1 MEQEKIRVGISSCL
15 LGEKVRYDGG
25 HKLDR
30 LIRDLLGPYLEFV
43 PVCPEVELGLP
54 TPREALRLVEAED
67 GPHLVFSRSGGDIT
81 AAMSGWAQQR
91 VRELE
96 REELC
101 GFIFKSRSPSSGMER
116 VKLYGKGG
124 TPRQVGVGLF
134 ARAFMA
140 HFPLVPVEE
149 DGRLH
154 DPHLRENF
162 VECLFVFQRWR
173 RLLAGPRKASELVA
187 FHTRH
192 KLLLLAHSTE
202 IYRAMGKLV
211 ADPRS
216 LATAEL
222 FDRYQQLLMQG
233 MRLLPT
239 VPKHVNVLQHLLGYF
254 KRELT
259 ADEKAEA
266 LELIEHFRRGHLPLI
281 VPVTLLNHFVR
292 KYRQPYLTEQYY
304 LNPHPLELQLR
315 NHC

>member
-1 MEQEKIRVGISSCL
+1 MDEKIRVGVSSCL

-30 LIRDLLGPYLEFV
+30 LIRDGLGPYLEFV

-54 TPREALRLVEAED
+54 TPREALRLVEGGD
-67 GPHLVFSRSGGDIT
+67 GPHLVFSRRGDDIT
-81 AAMSGWAQQR
+81 AAMTGWAEKR
-91 VRELE
+91 ARELE
-96 REELC
+96 QEELC

-124 TPRQVGVGLF
+124 VPRKTGVGIF
-134 ARAFMA
+134 ARVFME

-154 DPHLRENF
+154 DARLRENF
-162 VECLFVFQRWR
+162 VECLFVFRRWR
-173 RLLAGPRKASELVA
+173 RLLAGPLTAGALVT

-192 KLLLLAHSTE
+192 KLLLMAHSVE
-202 IYRAMGKLV
+202 IYRAMGRLV

-216 LATAEL
+216 LPPAEL
-222 FDRYQQLLMQG
+222 FDHYQQLLMEG

-239 VPKHVNVLQHLLGYF
+239 AAKHVNVLQHLLGYF
-254 KRELT
+254 KHELS

-266 LELIEHFRRGHLPLI
+266 LELIDHYRQGHLPLI
-281 VPVTLLNHFVR
+281 VPVTLVNHFVR
-292 KYRQPYLTEQYY
+292 KYRQPYLAEQYY

-315 NHC
+315 NHG